1 MVDQDIGFNPFA
13 AEPREILMD
22 VTQWVRM
29 IKIFFLFFF
38 DSLGVEILQITVKD
52 LFSFLKNLF
61 SLKTIKVRI
70 IS

>member
-38 DSLGVEILQITVKD
+38 LTV
-52 LFSFLKNLF
+52 
-61 SLKTIKVRI
+61 
-70 IS
+70 